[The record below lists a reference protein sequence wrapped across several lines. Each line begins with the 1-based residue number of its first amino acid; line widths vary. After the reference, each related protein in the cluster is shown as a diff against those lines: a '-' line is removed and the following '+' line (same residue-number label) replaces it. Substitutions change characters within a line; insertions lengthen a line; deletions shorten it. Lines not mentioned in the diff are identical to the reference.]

1 MALPFLPDNVIEAEF
16 QKLRDVNSDD
26 RVAQHIEYVKRT
38 WLDSTVWPPSSWSAF
53 RQPVRTNNVEGWHAR
68 LNSRANHGRLNM
80 YQLLHLLHE
89 EAVLV
94 NIGVRVLSDA
104 GTSRMQRKKYAR
116 LHSRL
121 VSVWDEY
128 DAGRRSASRL
138 LSACSRA
145 VQRMW
150 CKQLYVTSV

>member
-26 RVAQHIEYVKRT
+26 RVAQHIEYVQRT
-38 WLDSTVWPPSSWSAF
+38 WLDSTMWPPSSWSAF
-53 RQPVRTNNVEGWHAR
+53 RQPVRTNNDVEGWHAQ

-121 VSVWDEY
+121 VSLWDDY

-145 VQRMW
+145 VKRM
-150 CKQLYVTSV
+150 